1 MFQSDLTAWSH
12 VVVPGTS
19 YLERDGTMVNLEGRK
34 QRLRRAV
41 IPAGLDE
48 LEFLSRLGER
58 FGLDIPAWAAPTAE
72 ELADLPPGDEFAW
85 SSPDPQAP
93 TGKAAGPGLDLV
105 RVRSLF
111 SGAGVERIPQLQFQR
126 PAPEI
131 ELAFDDAES
140 RGIAPGE
147 TVRVLSNGTSRDL
160 RARLNRKLRVGVA
173 RVAGEHAAGF
183 EDRVQVEK
191 IGA

>member
-1 MFQSDLTAWSH
+1 
-12 VVVPGTS
+12 
-19 YLERDGTMVNLEGRK
+19 MVNLEGRK

-93 TGKAAGPGLDLV
+93 TGKPAGPGLDLV
-105 RVRSLF
+105 RIRSLF
-111 SGAGVERIPQLQFQR
+111 SGPGVERIPQLQFQR
-126 PAPEI
+126 PAPEV
-131 ELAFDDAES
+131 ELAYDDAES
-140 RGIAPGE
+140 RGIAAGE

-160 RARLNRKLRVGVA
+160 RARLNRKLRPGVV
-173 RVAGEHAAGF
+173 RVADEHAAGF
-183 EDRVQVEK
+183 EDRVQVDK
-191 IGA
+191 IGG

>member
-1 MFQSDLTAWSH
+1 MFQSELTAWSH

-58 FGLDIPAWAAPTAE
+58 FGLEIEAWAAPTAE

-93 TGKAAGPGLDLV
+93 TGKPAGPGLDLV
-105 RVRSLF
+105 RIRSLF

-131 ELAFDDAES
+131 ELAFDDAS
-140 RGIAPGE
+140 TRGIAPGE
-147 TVRVLSNGTSRDL
+147 TVRVISNGTSRDL
-160 RARLNRKLRVGVA
+160 RARLNRKLRAGVA
-173 RVAGEHAAGF
+173 RVADEHAAGF

-191 IGA
+191 TGA